1 MSNWDI
7 LSTTLLWKMH
17 YPIVCIVLS
26 FMKKRSICIKS
37 NSPSKEVLPKNLP
50 QFLFNCG
57 KNISWEHNGNKKFY
71 FRKRNTLCTFF
82 FPVRNKKVWW
92 PKIVRLFLIDSCFM
106 IWRLSK
112 RYNLALNQSL
122 LLETRHELV
131 NSIDLKYD
139 NLDLNHFYCLI
150 KESNILPQNYILIW
164 KKYLNYLCDKKWG
177 PSLAERLP
185 AYTSTPSGDWT
196 TSERY
201 ICWTTKLF

>member
-1 MSNWDI
+1 MIHFENLKINADYKGHTCQWYSFLINLHDLRTLSIPFCSWSTRQIDDDWTSVFDWMSNWDI

-37 NSPSKEVLPKNLP
+37 NSPCKEVLPKSLP

-139 NLDLNHFYCLI
+139 
-150 KESNILPQNYILIW
+150 
-164 KKYLNYLCDKKWG
+164 
-177 PSLAERLP
+177 
-185 AYTSTPSGDWT
+185 T
-196 TSERY
+196 
-201 ICWTTKLF
+201 